1 MGYNMV
7 MQVRG
12 AVETTPGNPGIGFY
26 LALFIVSLGLALT
39 GTPLA
44 RRLALRIGIVDAP
57 SARKVHLSPVP
68 LLGGLAIFAA
78 FMLGLLVLSSLFLP
92 LYVPQLAAILL
103 GATVISFF
111 GLWDDKWGLRPLY
124 KLAAQV
130 LVAAWLVVTGVQ
142 IEVLRF
148 VPFAEVANVA
158 ATILW
163 VVAITNAINFIDNM
177 DGLSSGVSAIAAA
190 FFFLAAY
197 QSGQWL
203 VALMAIALAG
213 AALGFVYHNF
223 GFVKGRT
230 VIFMGDSGSLFL
242 GYLLAALGIKLRFS
256 NVDFVTWM
264 VPVLVLGVPLFD
276 ISLVVISRT
285 RRRIPFTRG
294 GKDHTSHR
302 LVALGLTKRE
312 AVLVI
317 YLLCGM
323 LGVAALVV
331 MGASVA
337 DSYWLG
343 GVGVVAAL
351 WALFKLEQVPLIN
364 TNPKVEGYGKGL
376 KVKPP
381 SSDGHGHAADGAA
394 IVASSSKAEQPD

>member
-1 MGYNMV
+1 MTETWLSITAMATI
-7 MQVRG
+7 
-12 AVETTPGNPGIGFY
+12 AVKVGDIQNAPDNPGIGFY
-26 LALFIVSLGLALT
+26 LILFLLSLGLALG

-44 RRLALRIGIVDAP
+44 GRLALRTGMVDAP

-68 LLGGLAIFAA
+68 LLGGLAIFVA
-78 FMLGLLVLSSLFLP
+78 FMSGLLGLSYLFLP
-92 LYVPQLAAILL
+92 FYIPQLAAILL

-124 KLAAQV
+124 KLGAQV
-130 LVAAWLVVTGVQ
+130 LVAGWLVLTGVQ
-142 IEVLRF
+142 IEFLHAL
-148 VPFAEVANVA
+148 PFADVLNVA

-177 DGLSSGVSAIAAA
+177 DGLSSGVSAIAAG

-203 VALMAIALAG
+203 VALMAVALAG

-223 GFVKGRT
+223 GFIRGRT
-230 VIFMGDSGSLFL
+230 LIFMGDSGSLFL
-242 GYLLAALGIKLRFS
+242 GYVLAALGIKLRFA

-264 VPVLVLGVPLFD
+264 VPVLVLGLPLFD
-276 ISLVVISRT
+276 LSLVVISRT

-312 AVLVI
+312 AVMAT
-317 YLLCGM
+317 YLICGV

-331 MGASVA
+331 TGASVV
-337 DSYWLG
+337 DGYWVG
-343 GVGVVAAL
+343 GVTALAAFVTL
-351 WALFKLEQVPLIN
+351 YKLEQVPLVN

-376 KVKPP
+376 KPKPVP
-381 SSDGHGHAADGAA
+381 SS
-394 IVASSSKAEQPD
+394 SYKQPRK